1 MQLFTRRYF
10 KVCFELV
17 SSISVTF
24 LSNAPGVFTAVLYIR
39 HSQISDTK
47 GTTTEFMFINNLQ
60 NSKRILDVFRK

>member
-24 LSNAPGVFTAVLYIR
+24 LSNAPGVFTAVLNIR
-39 HSQISDTK
+39 YSQMSDTI
-47 GTTTEFMFINNLQ
+47 GATTEFIFILL
-60 NSKRILDVFRK
+60 NSKQILYVGI

>member
-24 LSNAPGVFTAVLYIR
+24 LSDAPGVFTADIR
-39 HSQISDTK
+39 YSQMSDTK
-47 GTTTEFMFINNLQ
+47 EATTEFIFIFL
-60 NSKRILDVFRK
+60 NSKGILDVHI